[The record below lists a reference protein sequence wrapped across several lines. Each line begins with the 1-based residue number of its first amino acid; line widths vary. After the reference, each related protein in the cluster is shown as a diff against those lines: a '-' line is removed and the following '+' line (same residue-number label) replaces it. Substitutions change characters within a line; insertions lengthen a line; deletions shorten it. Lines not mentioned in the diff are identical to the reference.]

1 MIKIFTGDDRVKAK
15 QEIERFLGNN
25 YEVFDGS
32 DLKIDDLPNIFFGN
46 SLLSAKRAILIRDLS
61 LNQPLFEKLENYLDT
76 PHQVALFELKIDKRS
91 STYKLLK
98 SKNLIYEYSLSKNPD
113 YRLVFDIFSVAKRN
127 GNKAVEM
134 LEKIKNQEDPI
145 MFLGLLISSAMKDF
159 SRNQGI
165 KEKNV
170 LKSLSQLDLKLKST
184 SLDPWLLIESFLIE
198 LNNHQKN
205 R

>member
-1 MIKIFTGDDRVKAK
+1 MIKVFTGDDRVKAK

-113 YRLVFDIFSVAKRN
+113 YRLVFDIFSVAKNN
-127 GNKAVEM
+127 GKKAVEM

-165 KEKNV
+165 KEKNI

>member
-1 MIKIFTGDDRVKAK
+1 MIKVFTGDDRVKAK

-145 MFLGLLISSAMKDF
+145 MFLGLLISSAIKDF

>member
-1 MIKIFTGDDRVKAK
+1 MIKVFTGDDRVKAK